1 MTPSNDKNQAHHSWK
16 TLPTGGFF
24 VATLAVLLLAAP
36 LFTALDTR
44 LRDYWSRLRLNA
56 AAPSEHPLAAKLGNL
71 LPKPVTPG
79 PVVLVL
85 ADDRSIL
92 GIHNLYQGN
101 RQAYAD
107 VVRII
112 ASAGARVIAIDTF
125 FGTLSGDANADE
137 ELAEAVSEAGNVVLK
152 AFRRGPET
160 MTTPYPTLAR
170 AGHVAPSYFSP
181 LVDETIRRSSAIFRP
196 VRGQPVPGFHAE
208 IVRIWLGL
216 PLQKL
221 SYESDQLTFKAASAP
236 ISIPLSNREHT
247 LINYNFD
254 PQAVTRV
261 SLYDVKQG
269 SVAPAVFRDKIVIIG
284 PAHSMSEERLF
295 TPLGKPEF
303 PPFIHAV
310 VVSNYLDGTTLTP
323 APPWQ
328 APLAAAIVLA
338 IVSFMLA
345 PRLQPFAF
353 GVISLAGTIGLFAL
367 SAVAFFGYGRIVDVT
382 STVAALDLT
391 FFFAVGM
398 RYYAEQSD
406 KLRIKNAFQHY
417 VTASIVNE
425 ILKDPAK
432 LNLHGEERCLS
443 LFFSDIEGF
452 TTLSEGLSPLIVV
465 NLLNEYLTEM
475 TDIIFKYDGLLDK
488 YEGDAIM
495 AVFGAP
501 VDQADHAIRACRCA
515 LDSQKALSEMRARW
529 RKEGKPELF
538 VRIGINTG
546 VVVVGNM
553 GSRMRFDYTC
563 IGDNVNLA
571 ARLETANKMFGTSIL
586 ISGDTADLVKPA
598 ILCRFL
604 GMIRVV
610 GRKQAVPVYEVLA
623 RLDGHDGGDLELQQ
637 HRKKT
642 YEDAL
647 QMALNRNFAGA
658 IMYLTQYMSAD
669 VEDRPARLL
678 LERCKSYA
686 AAPPPPDWDGI
697 MIQEQK

>member
-1 MTPSNDKNQAHHSWK
+1 M
-16 TLPTGGFF
+16 
-24 VATLAVLLLAAP
+24 
-36 LFTALDTR
+36 
-44 LRDYWSRLRLNA
+44 
-56 AAPSEHPLAAKLGNL
+56 
-71 LPKPVTPG
+71 
-79 PVVLVL
+79 LVL

-92 GIHNLYQGN
+92 GIQNLYQGN
-101 RQAYAD
+101 RDAYAD

-112 ASAGARVIAIDTF
+112 ASAGARVIALDTF
-125 FGTLSGDANADE
+125 FGTASGDEAGDEALAD
-137 ELAEAVSEAGNVVLK
+137 AVAAAGNVVLK
-152 AFRRGPET
+152 AFRRSPET
-160 MTTPYPTLAR
+160 MTTPYPVLAR

-196 VRGQPVPGFHAE
+196 TRGEAVPGFHAE
-208 IVRIWLGL
+208 IMRLWLGL
-216 PLQKL
+216 SLQKL
-221 SYESDQLTFKAASAP
+221 GYEPNQLTFNTASGP
-236 ISIPLSNREHT
+236 IPVPLSEGEYA
-247 LINYNFD
+247 LINYNFA
-254 PQAVTRV
+254 PQSVTHV
-261 SLYDVKQG
+261 SLFDVRQG

-303 PPFIHAV
+303 PAFIHAV
-310 VVSNYLDGTTLTP
+310 VVSNYLNGSILTP
-323 APPWQ
+323 TQPWQ
-328 APLAAAIVLA
+328 APIAAAVVLA
-338 IVSFMLA
+338 LSAFVLA
-345 PRLQPFAF
+345 PRLQPLAF
-353 GVISLAGTIGLFAL
+353 GAVSMLGTIALCLL
-367 SAVAFFGYGRIVDVT
+367 SAVSFFKNGRIVDVT
-382 STVAALDLT
+382 SIIAALDLT
-391 FFFAVGM
+391 FFFAIGM

-425 ILKDPAK
+425 ILKDPTK

-452 TTLSEGLSPLIVV
+452 TTLSEGLSPLVVV

-501 VDQADHAIRACRCA
+501 VDQADHAIRSCRCA
-515 LDSQKALSEMRARW
+515 LDSQKALTAMRLRW

-586 ISGDTADLVKPA
+586 ISGNTADLVKSV

-610 GRKQAVPVYEVLA
+610 GRQQAVPVYEVLA
-623 RLDGHDGGDLELQQ
+623 KLDGHDGEDIELQQ
-637 HRKKT
+637 HKKKT

-647 QMALNRNFAGA
+647 QMALNRNFGGA

-678 LERCKSYA
+678 LERCKAYA
-686 AAPPPPDWDGI
+686 ASPPPADWDGI
-697 MIQEQK
+697 MIQDQK